1 MMIELYTWT
10 TPNGEKPIIMLEEI
24 GMPYDLKLLDISTGD
39 QKQPDFL
46 AINPNGRIP
55 AIVDTDGAIRVFESG
70 AILVYLAEKSG
81 QLLAVDPKIRAETL
95 GWSFFQV
102 GGPGPMIGQ
111 IHYFKNADEKSD
123 FAIRRFEKESHRLLG
138 VMNDRLSDVDYL
150 AGDYSIADVINYSW
164 AVSGLKDLDARGD
177 FPALAAWVDRVG
189 ERPAVK
195 TALAKLKAAK
205 AAHKTAHDKKD
216 KKDTAA

>member
-24 GMPYDLKLLDISTGD
+24 GLPYDLKLLDISTGD
-39 QKQPDFL
+39 QKKPDFL
-46 AINPNGRIP
+46 DKNPNGRIP
-55 AIVDTDGAIRVFESG
+55 AIVDTEGDIRVFESG

-81 QLLAVDPKIRAETL
+81 NLLSTNPKIRAETF
-95 GWSFFQV
+95 GWTFFQT
-102 GGPGPMIGQ
+102 GGTGPMIGQ

-123 FAIRRFEKESHRLLG
+123 FAIRRFEKESRRLLG
-138 VMNDRLSDVDYL
+138 VLDGRLSAVDYL

-164 AVSGLKDLDARGD
+164 AVSGLRDLDARSD

-189 ERPAVK
+189 HRPAVK
-195 TALAKLKAAK
+195 TALAKLTSAKDAYKAQAK
-205 AAHKTAHDKKD
+205 G
-216 KKDTAA
+216 TAA